1 MIFLAVIDRRIELS
15 QDVLLFSRH
24 IYRNLHSGMNVQV
37 ALLSIANTTDA
48 VASHNI
54 PISAKCHDREEY
66 TTPGSTERK
75 RSVRAFVNELWK

>member
-48 VASHNI
+48 VASQAEGLSGLSPLGNAQNSWASPCADPARHVQR
-54 PISAKCHDREEY
+54 CH
-66 TTPGSTERK
+66 G
-75 RSVRAFVNELWK
+75 A

>member
-1 MIFLAVIDRRIELS
+1 MIFLAMIDRRIELS

-48 VASHNI
+48 VASQAEGLSGLSPLGN
-54 PISAKCHDREEY
+54 AQCGFAR
-66 TTPGSTERK
+66 
-75 RSVRAFVNELWK
+75 

>member
-48 VASHNI
+48 VASQAEGLSGLLRFLQHH
-54 PISAKCHDREEY
+54 ADDRLAEA
-66 TTPGSTERK
+66 S
-75 RSVRAFVNELWK
+75 